1 MQVHRVSED
10 FDEAFLRNGDLD
22 TPFSKV
28 MAFFASVYDFDILMN
43 AARAYTDND
52 LDKACLYEHDDL
64 LIVVPRG
71 KKIPHYL
78 LIFQIVQYDVWC
90 ASLGSLLAVSLTT
103 ILIRKCASQRLDATN
118 IFLDNYRILLTESP
132 PDRPRRQ
139 QERLLFVLWVLHCI
153 VFATLFQT
161 IFMSALVVPRY
172 YPDID
177 TFEDLHK
184 AQMKVYTGEYIRI
197 QIVKGMQGENKHFLD
212 LLKSVPKEISTFSE
226 SMDWIVNYRQDNGFI
241 ISQERMYELKV
252 LDKEAAQGAY
262 H

>member
-10 FDEAFLRNGDLD
+10 FDEAILRNGDLD
-22 TPFSKV
+22 TPFSEV

-118 IFLDNYRILLTESP
+118 IFLDNYSRGTM
-132 PDRPRRQ
+132 PDG
-139 QERLLFVLWVLHCI
+139 
-153 VFATLFQT
+153 
-161 IFMSALVVPRY
+161 Y
-172 YPDID
+172 
-177 TFEDLHK
+177 FEDLHK

-212 LLKSVPKEISTFSE
+212 LLKSVPKEITTFSE

-241 ISQERMYELKV
+241 ISQEHMYELKV

-262 H
+262 HPRGGSVDVFVQHLLTVLRCAC